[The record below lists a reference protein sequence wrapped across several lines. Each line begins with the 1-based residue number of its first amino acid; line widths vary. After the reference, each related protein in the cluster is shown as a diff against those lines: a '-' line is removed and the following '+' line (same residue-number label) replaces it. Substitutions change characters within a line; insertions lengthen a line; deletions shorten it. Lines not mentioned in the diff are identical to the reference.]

1 MFSGGN
7 LVFSITT
14 AIIICAVCIW
24 YAKNRKNF
32 GALIS
37 TSLLFI
43 ISGATGNLIDRVMRG
58 HVIDFLEF
66 HLSRYYWPAFNMADS
81 YITVGGTI
89 LFLSIL
95 VTPKSPQLPH

>member
-1 MFSGGN
+1 
-7 LVFSITT
+7 
-14 AIIICAVCIW
+14 
-24 YAKNRKNF
+24 
-32 GALIS
+32 
-37 TSLLFI
+37 
-43 ISGATGNLIDRVMRG
+43 MRG